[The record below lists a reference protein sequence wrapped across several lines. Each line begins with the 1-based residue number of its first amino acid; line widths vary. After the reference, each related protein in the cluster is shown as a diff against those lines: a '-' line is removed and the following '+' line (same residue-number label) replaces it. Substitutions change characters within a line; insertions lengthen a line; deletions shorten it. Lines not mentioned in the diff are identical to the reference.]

1 MPVAGNMIGNV
12 NAANLPSTSANQM
25 MNQPGVGAMSQQNA
39 QQPTM
44 GMGPNAQRQPNQ
56 NASMMMNQNMA
67 AGNLSTLQ
75 QMKQNQQQI
84 AGNNMFGGAGGGGGV
99 PSGGVNVGVGAGAG
113 GGAAGMI
120 QQRQV
125 CSLLDVFCT
134 LVNFVTR
141 ISRMKIQITI
151 KV

>member
-99 PSGGVNVGVGAGAG
+99 PSGGVNVGAGAG

-125 CSLLDVFCT
+125 CSLLDVMHIFC
-134 LVNFVTR
+134 NAN
-141 ISRMKIQITI
+141 ISNEN
-151 KV
+151 

>member
-1 MPVAGNMIGNV
+1 MPGGNMIGNV

-25 MNQPGVGAMSQQNA
+25 MNQPVVGAMAQQNSQQS
-39 QQPTM
+39 TM

-56 NASMMMNQNMA
+56 NAAMMMNQNAMA
-67 AGNLSTLQ
+67 TGNLNAL

-84 AGNNMFGGAGGGGGV
+84 GGNNMFGGAGGGGG
-99 PSGGVNVGVGAGAG
+99 PGSGVGVGAA

-125 CSLLDVFCT
+125 CLF
-134 LVNFVTR
+134 F
-141 ISRMKIQITI
+141 
-151 KV
+151 